1 MAAIVNTDLQTTRK
15 VVTYRRSRSATEYL
29 SANPEMIAAMRIA
42 VPVADSQ
49 LSEKTAASG
58 VGLGTTG
65 GTRETILSRPA
76 IGMFGEE
83 MWLRK
88 LLTCGVPHAN
98 TTRTSTIHGMRA
110 TRSGGAARSTS
121 EATGGAG
128 VSVRSNWPCRQ

>member
-1 MAAIVNTDLQTTRK
+1 
-15 VVTYRRSRSATEYL
+15 
-29 SANPEMIAAMRIA
+29 MIAAIRIA
-42 VPVADSQ
+42 VPVAESQ

-98 TTRTSTIHGMRA
+98 TTTTRTIQGMSA
-110 TRSGGAARSTS
+110 TRSGGAARSAS
-121 EATGGAG
+121 VATGVVG
-128 VSVRSNWPCRQ
+128 VSLRSNRPCRQ